1 MLNVV
6 EQVHAVMVRSTFR
19 RHHGKN
25 TACSVGPLLE
35 AEMSKKCMRCGV
47 KHISKANVKSTPCSD
62 TFGVEAQLC
71 VTGTMDSAPCQI

>member
-35 AEMSKKCMRCGV
+35 AEMSKKCMRRGV

-62 TFGVEAQLC
+62 TLGVEAQLC